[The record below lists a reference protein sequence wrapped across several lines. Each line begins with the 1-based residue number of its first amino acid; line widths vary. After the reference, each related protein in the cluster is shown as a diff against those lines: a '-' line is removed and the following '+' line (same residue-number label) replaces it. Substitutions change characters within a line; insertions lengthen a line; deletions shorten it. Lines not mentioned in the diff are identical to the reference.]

1 MEVKEKSKKREL
13 IKTIAIIFLAVLLV
27 LTFFSNTIMNRSLPE
42 VATGMVSSGTIN
54 AKIRGSGTVSANE
67 TYEVILNQTREVRS
81 VCVKVG
87 DTVSQGDLLFVLG
100 DVESQELQ
108 DAQNQLQTLNIEYQ
122 KQLLNLSKEY
132 ATSDLSIKTLQEDL
146 QKAIQQRDANVV
158 TDAEISYAKGDLA
171 TAKNELTQIGL
182 MVDELNAMLTDNEEY
197 QEAQAA
203 VTKWTQEV
211 SSAETAVETYEK
223 QLEELQNGGS
233 VDLDRKIA
241 DAKTAL
247 EKAKNTWRSEW
258 LAYKSDLGALIEAVR
273 NDGYSV
279 TSINTGTDTPQE
291 ISGNNQVYIEAF
303 LTKYVSPT
311 PPTTGGGTGGEEE
324 AEVQTSAAVNS
335 SLSQDEL
342 QDYQTA
348 YDALLSAQN
357 DVASKQTAYDRLVAD
372 QDIASGSASEQRRAI
387 QSKLDDA
394 ESELRSAQR
403 ELRDAEEALEDAEA
417 DNADLKAQI
426 NLYEAAQREQTARIT
441 TLTENVT
448 ALQEKKTAYDAAVD
462 TIAEKEQE
470 LEKALN
476 GADIDKQLDN
486 LDLEATRLQ
495 IQKQQEL
502 VDKYTSESIGTEITA
517 NVSGT
522 ISAINVSAGKETTP
536 GQAMAVIEVVDRG
549 YTIKIPVTNEQAQQ
563 VKVGDTA
570 EVSNYYWGNSVTA
583 TLEGI
588 TADPDKPGQGRL
600 LVFRVTGDIEAGAS
614 LTLSIGQRSANY
626 DAIIPKS
633 ALRED
638 TNGSFVLVVTSKSTP
653 LGNRYTATRVDVQVL
668 AEDDTN
674 AAVSGLSSN
683 NDYVITTSS
692 KPLEAGE
699 LVRMVDGA

>member
-13 IKTIAIIFLAVLLV
+13 IKTIAIIFLAVLLL

-42 VATGMVSSGTIN
+42 VATGMVNSGTIN

-67 TYEVILNQTREVRS
+67 TYEVIINQTREIRS

-108 DAQNQLQTLNIEYQ
+108 EAQNQLDTLNIEYQ

-132 ATSDLSIKTLQEDL
+132 ATNDLNVKTLQEDL

-357 DVASKQTAYDRLVAD
+357 DVASKQTAYDRLVDD
-372 QDIASGSASEQRRAI
+372 QDIATGSASEQRRAI
-387 QSKLDDA
+387 QRKLDEA
-394 ESELRSAQR
+394 ESELRAAQR
-403 ELRDAEEALEDAEA
+403 ELRDAEDALEEA
-417 DNADLKAQI
+417 DGANSALKDQI
-426 NLYEAAQREQTARIT
+426 KLYEAAKREQDARIE
-441 TLTENVT
+441 TLNNQIATLE
-448 ALQEKKTAYDAAVD
+448 EKKTAYDAAVT
-462 TIAEKEQE
+462 TISEKERA
-470 LEKALN
+470 LEEALN
-476 GADIDKQLDN
+476 GKDIDKQLDD
-486 LDLEATRLQ
+486 LDLQATRLN

-502 VDKYTSESIGTEITA
+502 VDKYKEEAIGTEITA
-517 NVSGT
+517 NVSGVV
-522 ISAINVSAGKETTP
+522 SAINVSAGKETTAGSP
-536 GQAMAVIEVVDRG
+536 MATINVVDRG
-549 YTIKIPVTNEQAQQ
+549 YTIKIPVTNEQAKQ

-570 EVSNYYWGNSVTA
+570 EVSNYYWGNDIQA
-583 TLEGI
+583 TLESI
-588 TADPDKPGQGRL
+588 ASDPDKPGQGKL
-600 LVFRVTGDIEAGAS
+600 LIFRITGEIDNGTTIS
-614 LTLSIGQRSANY
+614 LSIGQRSANY
-626 DAIIPKS
+626 DSIIPKS

-638 TNGSFVLVVTSKSTP
+638 TNGRFVLVVTAKSSP
-653 LGNRYTATRVDVQVL
+653 LGNRYVATRVDVQVL

-674 AAVSGLSSN
+674 AAVTGLAQG
-683 NDYVITTSS
+683 DYVITTSS
-692 KPLEAGE
+692 KPLEAGT
-699 LVRMVDGA
+699 LVRLVENP

>member
-13 IKTIAIIFLAVLLV
+13 IKTIAIVFLAVLLV
-27 LTFFSNTIMNRSLPE
+27 LTFFSNTIMNRSLAE
-42 VATGMVSSGTIN
+42 VSTTLVTSGTIN
-54 AKIRGSGTVSANE
+54 ARIRGSGTVSANE
-67 TYEVILNQTREVRS
+67 SYEVVLDQTREVRS

-87 DTVSQGDLLFVLG
+87 DTVNQGDLLFVLG
-100 DVESQELQ
+100 DVESQELK
-108 DAQNQLQTLNIEYQ
+108 DAQEQLQTLNINYQ
-122 KQLLNLSKEY
+122 KQLLELSKGY
-132 ATSDLSIKTLQEDL
+132 AADDLTVKTLREDL
-146 QKAIQQRDANVV
+146 EKAQADRDANAV

-171 TAKNELTQIGL
+171 AAKTELSQLEL
-182 MVDELNAMLTDNEEY
+182 MLSELNDALADDPAL

-203 VTKWTQEV
+203 VTEWTQKV
-211 SSAETAVETYEK
+211 STAQTAVDTYQQ
-223 QLEELQNGGS
+223 QLDELESGGS
-233 VDLDRKIA
+233 VDLDRQIA

-247 EKAKNTWRSEW
+247 EKAKNTWRSDW
-258 LAYKSDLGALIEAVR
+258 LAYRDDLGNLINAVQKE
-273 NDGYSV
+273 Y
-279 TSINTGTDTPQE
+279 TSATDIDTSTNTPQE
-291 ISGNNQVYIEAF
+291 ISGNNQVYIEAY
-303 LTKYVSPT
+303 LTQYVTT
-311 PPTTGGGTGGEEE
+311 PPTTGGGTGEEGR
-324 AEVQTSAAVNS
+324 TTRTAVPAS
-335 SLSQDEL
+335 DPSDEDL

-403 ELRDAEEALEDAEA
+403 ELRDAEDALEDAEA

-486 LDLEATRLQ
+486 LGLQATRLQ

-668 AEDDTN
+668 AEDDTS

>member
-1 MEVKEKSKKREL
+1 M
-13 IKTIAIIFLAVLLV
+13 
-27 LTFFSNTIMNRSLPE
+27 
-42 VATGMVSSGTIN
+42 
-54 AKIRGSGTVSANE
+54 
-67 TYEVILNQTREVRS
+67 
-81 VCVKVG
+81 
-87 DTVSQGDLLFVLG
+87 
-100 DVESQELQ
+100 
-108 DAQNQLQTLNIEYQ
+108 
-122 KQLLNLSKEY
+122 
-132 ATSDLSIKTLQEDL
+132 
-146 QKAIQQRDANVV
+146 
-158 TDAEISYAKGDLA
+158 
-171 TAKNELTQIGL
+171 
-182 MVDELNAMLTDNEEY
+182 
-197 QEAQAA
+197 
-203 VTKWTQEV
+203 
-211 SSAETAVETYEK
+211 
-223 QLEELQNGGS
+223 
-233 VDLDRKIA
+233 
-241 DAKTAL
+241 
-247 EKAKNTWRSEW
+247 
-258 LAYKSDLGALIEAVR
+258 
-273 NDGYSV
+273 
-279 TSINTGTDTPQE
+279 
-291 ISGNNQVYIEAF
+291 
-303 LTKYVSPT
+303 
-311 PPTTGGGTGGEEE
+311 
-324 AEVQTSAAVNS
+324 
-335 SLSQDEL
+335 
-342 QDYQTA
+342 
-348 YDALLSAQN
+348 
-357 DVASKQTAYDRLVAD
+357 VAD

-403 ELRDAEEALEDAEA
+403 ELRDAEETLEDAEA

>member
-13 IKTIAIIFLAVLLV
+13 IKTIAIVFLAVLLV
-27 LTFFSNTIMNRSLPE
+27 LTFFSNTIMNRSLAE
-42 VATGMVSSGTIN
+42 VSTTLVTSGTIN
-54 AKIRGSGTVSANE
+54 ARIRGSGTVSANE
-67 TYEVILNQTREVRS
+67 SYEVVLDQTREVRS

-87 DTVSQGDLLFVLG
+87 DTVNQGDLLFVLG
-100 DVESQELQ
+100 DVESQELK
-108 DAQNQLQTLNIEYQ
+108 DAQEQLQTLNINYQ
-122 KQLLNLSKEY
+122 KQLLELSKGY
-132 ATSDLSIKTLQEDL
+132 AADDLTVKTLREDL
-146 QKAIQQRDANVV
+146 EKAQADRDANAV

-171 TAKNELTQIGL
+171 AAKTELSQLEL
-182 MVDELNAMLTDNEEY
+182 MLSELNDALADDPAL

-203 VTKWTQEV
+203 VTEWTQKV
-211 SSAETAVETYEK
+211 STAQTAVDTYQQ
-223 QLEELQNGGS
+223 QLDELESGGS
-233 VDLDRKIA
+233 VDLDRQIA

-247 EKAKNTWRSEW
+247 EKAKNTWRSDW
-258 LAYKSDLGALIEAVR
+258 LAYKSDLGALIEAVKAK
-273 NDGYSV
+273 GYGV
-279 TSINTGTDTPQE
+279 TSIDTATDTPQE
-291 ISGNNQVYIEAF
+291 ISGNNQVYIEAY
-303 LTKYVSPT
+303 LTQYVTT
-311 PPTTGGGTGGEEE
+311 PPTTGGGTGEEGG
-324 AEVQTSAAVNS
+324 TTRTAVPAS
-335 SLSQDEL
+335 DPSEGDL

-348 YDALLSAQN
+348 YDALLAAQN

-403 ELRDAEEALEDAEA
+403 ELRDAEDALEDAEA

-426 NLYEAAQREQTARIT
+426 NLYEAAQREQNARIT
-441 TLTENVT
+441 TLTDNVA
-448 ALQEKKTAYDAAVD
+448 ALEEKKTAYDAAVA
-462 TIAEKEQE
+462 TISEKERA
-470 LEKALN
+470 LEEALN

-486 LDLEATRLQ
+486 LDLQATRLQ

>member
-223 QLEELQNGGS
+223 QLEELQSGGS
-233 VDLDRKIA
+233 VDLDRQIA
-241 DAKTAL
+241 DAKSAL
-247 EKAKNTWRSEW
+247 KRAETTWKSEW
-258 LAYKSDLGALIEAVR
+258 LAYKDTIKALIDTV
-273 NDGYSV
+273 NS
-279 TSINTGTDTPQE
+279 TSSANISLDE
-291 ISGNNQVYIEAF
+291 ISGYPAPVLNSNAQIYIEAY
-303 LTKYVSPT
+303 LTQNVET
-311 PPTTGGGTGGEEE
+311 PPPATGGETE
-324 AEVQTSAAVNS
+324 TRAAA
-335 SLSQDEL
+335 
-342 QDYQTA
+342 DYSGSDYKEA
-348 YDALLSAQN
+348 YDAVLAAQN
-357 DVASKQTAYDRLVAD
+357 DWETKKTTLDRLVDD
-372 QDIASGSASEQRRAI
+372 QDISTGSASEQRRAI
-387 QSKLDDA
+387 QRKLDEA
-394 ESELRSAQR
+394 ESELRAAQR
-403 ELRDAEEALEDAEA
+403 ELRDAEDALEEA
-417 DNADLKAQI
+417 DGANSALKDQI
-426 NLYEAAQREQTARIT
+426 KLYEAAKREQDARIE
-441 TLTENVT
+441 TLNNQIATLE
-448 ALQEKKTAYDAAVD
+448 EKKTAYDAAVT
-462 TIAEKEQE
+462 TISEKERA
-470 LEKALN
+470 LEEALN
-476 GADIDKQLDN
+476 GKDIDKQLDD
-486 LDLEATRLQ
+486 LDLQATRLN

-502 VDKYTSESIGTEITA
+502 VDKYKAEAIGTEITA
-517 NVSGT
+517 NVSGVV
-522 ISAINVSAGKETTP
+522 SAINVSAGKETTAGSP
-536 GQAMAVIEVVDRG
+536 MATINVVDRG
-549 YTIKIPVTNEQAQQ
+549 YTIKIPVTNEQAKQ

-570 EVSNYYWGNSVTA
+570 EVSNYYWGNDIQA
-583 TLEGI
+583 TLESI
-588 TADPDKPGQGRL
+588 ASDPDKPGQGKL
-600 LVFRVTGDIEAGAS
+600 LIFRITGEIDNGTTIS
-614 LTLSIGQRSANY
+614 LSIGQRSANY
-626 DAIIPKS
+626 DSIIPKS

-638 TNGSFVLVVTSKSTP
+638 TNGRFVLVVTAKSSP
-653 LGNRYTATRVDVQVL
+653 LGNRYVATRVDVQVL

-674 AAVSGLSSN
+674 AAVTGLAQG
-683 NDYVITTSS
+683 DYVITTSS
-692 KPLEAGE
+692 KPLEAGT
-699 LVRMVDGA
+699 LVRLVENP